1 MDKKKIVRR
10 IAKYK
15 IWLDRSR
22 QYIGYVQFAL
32 LLYIAVKDMRNNPF
46 KTWMFDNWY
55 ISFPLVII
63 AVFFLCGIG
72 GWIEDLLK
80 IRKYE
85 MENQLAVNPEW
96 QNLMKQLDRI
106 ERHNTLRTKDK
117 PTAT

>member
-1 MDKKKIVRR
+1 MKINFKK

-32 LLYIAVKDMRNNPF
+32 LLYIAVKDMNNNPF
-46 KTWMFDNWY
+46 RTWMFGNWY
-55 ISFPLVII
+55 FTFPVVILV
-63 AVFFLCGIG
+63 VFFFCGLF

-85 MENQLAVNPEW
+85 MENQLAINPEW
-96 QNLMKQLDRI
+96 RQMMDLLKEINEKL
-106 ERHNTLRTKDK
+106 KDDGK
-117 PTAT
+117 